1 MKRLYLLRHAKS
13 SWDDSSI
20 PDHERDLNDRGRKE
34 AKKMGE
40 YFFDKKIIPDL
51 IICSPS
57 KRTRETYKLV
67 VNKLGKNIQTIFED
81 KIYEASVSDIFGAIS
96 KVSNEVDSLL
106 IIGHNPGMEYMVEK
120 TTNIPGIIDK
130 FGTCSLAEL
139 EVDIQKWSDIRKTSA
154 KLINFISP
162 KTL

>member
-1 MKRLYLLRHAKS
+1 MKKLYLLRHAKS

-20 PDHERDLNDRGRKE
+20 PDHERELNDRGRKE

-40 YFFDKKIIPDL
+40 YFLEKNIIPDL
-51 IICSPS
+51 IICSTS
-57 KRTRETYKLV
+57 KRTRETYKLIIE
-67 VNKLGKNIQTIFED
+67 KIDKNIQTIFED
-81 KIYEASVSDIFGAIS
+81 NIYEASVSDIFDAIS
-96 KVSNEVDSLL
+96 KVSKEVDSLL
-106 IIGHNPGMEYMVEK
+106 IIGHNPGMGYMVEK
-120 TTNIPGIIDK
+120 LTNIPGIIDK

-139 EVDIQKWSDIRKTSA
+139 EVDIQKWSDIRKTTV

>member
-1 MKRLYLLRHAKS
+1 MKKLYLLRHAKS

-20 PDHERDLNDRGRKE
+20 PDYERDLNDRGRRE

-40 YFFDKKIIPDL
+40 YFLEKNIIPDM

-67 VNKLGKNIQTIFED
+67 VSELGKIIQTIFED
-81 KIYEASVSDIFGAIS
+81 NIYEASISDIFDAIS
-96 KVSNEVDSLL
+96 VVPKEVDSLL
-106 IIGHNPGMEYMVEK
+106 IIGHNPGMEDALEK
-120 TTNIPGIIDK
+120 ITNIPGIIDK

-139 EVDIQKWSDIRKTSA
+139 EVDIQKWGDLYKTSA
-154 KLINFISP
+154 KLTNFVSP